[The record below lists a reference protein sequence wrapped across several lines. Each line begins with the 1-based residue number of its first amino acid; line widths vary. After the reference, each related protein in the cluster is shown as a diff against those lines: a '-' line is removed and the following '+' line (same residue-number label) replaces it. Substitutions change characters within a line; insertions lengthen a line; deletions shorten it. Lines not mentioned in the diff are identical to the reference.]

1 MTPSSPLPPVPRAQE
16 LPAPPHWRTLDFISD
31 LHLQASEPATLAAW
45 QQYLQATP
53 ADALFILG
61 DLFEVWVGDDA
72 LDEAG
77 SFEAQCAALLLA
89 TSQRLPVFFMHG
101 NRDFLV
107 GDRFFQRSGA
117 TGLSDPTVLGFGGQR
132 WLLSHGDALCLDD
145 VDYQRFR
152 ATVRSAAWQHPFLA
166 QPLPLRRAQ
175 ARAMRAHSTALQRP
189 AHTYADVDGPAA
201 CAWLQA
207 ADSTVLLHGHTHR
220 PGDHALAPGLSRSV
234 LSDWELDA
242 TPPRAEVLRLHLHL
256 HPPGNGVARCL
267 AQRLS
272 PAQAVQAVQM

>member
-1 MTPSSPLPPVPRAQE
+1 MTPSSVPLAQE

-31 LHLQASEPATLAAW
+31 LHLQASEPATVAAW

-77 SFEAQCAALLLA
+77 SFEAQCAALLRA
-89 TSQRLPVFFMHG
+89 TSARLPVFFMHG

-107 GDRFFQRSGA
+107 GDSFLQRSGA
-117 TGLSDPTVLGFGGQR
+117 TGLSDPTVLAFAGQR

-152 ATVRSAAWQHPFLA
+152 TMVRGAAWQNQFLA
-166 QPLPLRRAQ
+166 QPLQLRRSQ
-175 ARAMRAHSTALQRP
+175 ARAMRAQSAALQRP

-201 CAWLQA
+201 RAWLQA
-207 ADSTVLLHGHTHR
+207 TASSVLLHGHTHR
-220 PGDHALAPGLSRSV
+220 PADHALAPGLSRSV

-242 TPPRAEVLRLHLHL
+242 TPPRAEVLRLHLQSD
-256 HPPGNGVARCL
+256 PPAGVRV
-267 AQRLS
+267 QRL
-272 PAQAVQAVQM
+272 PPRQAVHL

>member
-1 MTPSSPLPPVPRAQE
+1 MTPLPPVPPAQE
-16 LPAPPHWRTLDFISD
+16 LPALPHWRTLDFISD

-77 SFEAQCAALLLA
+77 SFEAECAALLHS

-107 GDRFFQRSGA
+107 GELFLQRSGA
-117 TGLSDPTVLGFGGQR
+117 TGLSDPTALAFAGQR

-152 ATVRSAAWQHPFLA
+152 TVVRGAIWQQQFLA
-166 QPLPLRRAQ
+166 QPLQLRRSQ
-175 ARAMRAHSTALQRP
+175 ARAMRAQSTALQRP
-189 AHTYADVDGPAA
+189 AQTYADVDGPAA

-207 ADSTVLLHGHTHR
+207 TASTVLLHGHTHR
-220 PGDHALAPGLSRSV
+220 PADHALAPGLSRSV

-242 TPPRAEVLRLHLHL
+242 TPPRAEVLRLHL
-256 HPPGNGVARCL
+256 PGNGAADCQV
-267 AQRLS
+267 QRLS
-272 PAQAVQAVQM
+272 PTQAVQAVQPRLF

>member
-1 MTPSSPLPPVPRAQE
+1 MTPHPVPLAQE
-16 LPAPPHWRTLDFISD
+16 LSAPAHWHTLDFISD
-31 LHLQASEPATLAAW
+31 LHLQAGEPATLAAW
-45 QQYLQATP
+45 QQYLRATP

-77 SFEAQCAALLLA
+77 SFEAQCAALLHA
-89 TSQRLPVFFMHG
+89 TAQRLPVFFMHG

-107 GDRFFQRSGA
+107 GNAFLQRIGA
-117 TGLSDPTVLGFGGQR
+117 TGLSDPTVLAFAGQR

-152 ATVRSAAWQHPFLA
+152 ITVRSAAWQNQFLA
-166 QPLPLRRAQ
+166 QPLQLRRSQ
-175 ARAMRAHSTALQRP
+175 ARAMRAQSTALQRP

-207 ADSTVLLHGHTHR
+207 TACSVLLHGHTHR
-220 PGDHALAPGLSRSV
+220 PADHALAPGLSRSV
-234 LSDWELDA
+234 LSDWELDSA
-242 TPPRAEVLRLHLHL
+242 PPRAEVLRLHLQSDPPAL
-256 HPPGNGVARCL
+256 LRVQRLPPG
-267 AQRLS
+267 
-272 PAQAVQAVQM
+272 QASHL

>member
-166 QPLPLRRAQ
+166 QPLLLRRVQ

>member
-1 MTPSSPLPPVPRAQE
+1 MTPLPSVLPVQE

-53 ADALFILG
+53 ADVLFILG

-77 SFEAQCAALLLA
+77 SFEAQCAALLRA
-89 TSQRLPVFFMHG
+89 TSARLPVFFMHG

-107 GDRFFQRSGA
+107 GDSFLQRSGA
-117 TGLSDPTVLGFGGQR
+117 TGLSDPTVLAFAGQR

-152 ATVRSAAWQHPFLA
+152 TMVRGAAWQNQFLA
-166 QPLPLRRAQ
+166 QPLQLRRSQ
-175 ARAMRAHSTALQRP
+175 ARAMRAQSTALQRP
-189 AHTYADVDGPAA
+189 AHTHADVDGPAA
-201 CAWLQA
+201 RAWLQA
-207 ADSTVLLHGHTHR
+207 TASSVLLHGHTHR
-220 PGDHALAPGLSRSV
+220 PADHALAPGLSRSV

-242 TPPRAEVLRLHLHL
+242 TPPRAEVLRLNLQNDHPAGVRVQRL
-256 HPPGNGVARCL
+256 PPG
-267 AQRLS
+267 
-272 PAQAVQAVQM
+272 QAAHL

>member
-1 MTPSSPLPPVPRAQE
+1 M
-16 LPAPPHWRTLDFISD
+16 
-31 LHLQASEPATLAAW
+31 
-45 QQYLQATP
+45 
-53 ADALFILG
+53 
-61 DLFEVWVGDDA
+61 GDDA

-77 SFEAQCAALLLA
+77 RFEAQCAALLLA
-89 TSQRLPVFFMHG
+89 TSQRLPVVFMHG

-152 ATVRSAAWQHPFLA
+152 TVVRSAPWQQQFLA
-166 QPLPLRRAQ
+166 QPLPLRRTQ
-175 ARAMRAHSTALQRP
+175 ARAMRAQSAALQRP
-189 AHTYADVDGPAA
+189 AHTHADVDGPAA

-207 ADSTVLLHGHTHR
+207 TASTVLLHGHTHR
-220 PGDHALAPGLSRSV
+220 PADHALAPGLSRSV

-242 TPPRAEVLRLHLHL
+242 TPPRAEVRRLHL
-256 HPPGNGVARCL
+256 PGNGAAHCQV
-267 AQRLS
+267 QRLS
-272 PAQAVQAVQM
+272 PAQAVQAVQPRLF

>member
-1 MTPSSPLPPVPRAQE
+1 MTPLPPVPPAQE

-45 QQYLQATP
+45 RQYLQATP

-72 LDEAG
+72 LDEPG

-89 TSQRLPVFFMHG
+89 TSERLPVFFMHG

-107 GDRFFQRSGA
+107 GDRFLQRSGA
-117 TGLSDPTVLGFGGQR
+117 TGLSDPTVLGFGGRR

-152 ATVRSAAWQHPFLA
+152 ATVRGAAWQQQFLA
-166 QPLPLRRAQ
+166 QPLLLRRAQ
-175 ARAMRAHSTALQRP
+175 ARAMRAHSAALQRP
-189 AHTYADVDGPAA
+189 AHTHADVDGPAA

-207 ADSTVLLHGHTHR
+207 AGSTVLLHGHTHR
-220 PGDHALAPGLSRSV
+220 PADHALAPGLSRSV

-242 TPPRAEVLRLHLHL
+242 APPRAEVLRLHLQNDL
-256 HPPGNGVARCL
+256 PAGVRVQRLPPG
-267 AQRLS
+267 
-272 PAQAVQAVQM
+272 QAAFL